1 MRISGSHDTVSP
13 TGNSGLLRCRIF
25 GSGSRKVRAAPPIPA
40 GDLRIVCTAK
50 HSLRSS
56 VGRAATASRHPS
68 GVVLWMSGSRHRQ
81 IVVTFGR
88 AGELPGGNRT
98 RLTAVSR
105 THLKLQKLWESL
117 RESGYAKGEPA
128 LQLRRVDGSTPNLSD
143 LSEMAVGQRGQ
154 SPACELIGSSRL
166 PAISPNPGSMA

>member
-1 MRISGSHDTVSP
+1 MLRKRRSEQQLRPPGGGCYPVAWPNWLGTSLQSCLRRKLPYGFESRRHLDCLRIFGSRDTVSP

-25 GSGSRKVRAAPPIPA
+25 GFGSRKVRAAPPIPA
-40 GDLRIVCTAK
+40 GDRKIVRTAK

-81 IVVTFGR
+81 IVVTFGG

-98 RLTAVSR
+98 RLTAVFR
-105 THLKLQKLWESL
+105 THL
-117 RESGYAKGEPA
+117 
-128 LQLRRVDGSTPNLSD
+128 
-143 LSEMAVGQRGQ
+143 
-154 SPACELIGSSRL
+154 
-166 PAISPNPGSMA
+166 